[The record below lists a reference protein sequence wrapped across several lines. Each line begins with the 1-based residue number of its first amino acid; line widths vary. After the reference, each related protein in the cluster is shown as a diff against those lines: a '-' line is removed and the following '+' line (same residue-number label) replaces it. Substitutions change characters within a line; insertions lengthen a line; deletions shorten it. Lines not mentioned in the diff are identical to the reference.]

1 MGSLNA
7 GILAIWN
14 DCRPGGEAEYEAW
27 YRGEHLRERV
37 AIPGFQFGRRYV
49 AVDSSS
55 PQYFTYYE
63 TTDPGV
69 LRSAAYTACG
79 ANPTPLTRHIMA
91 NVFANMNRTICGREA
106 ADGAMRGSY
115 AITVRASDLSKQAL
129 ANVWPQVLALGGR
142 VRSELW
148 LSAETDQAASVE
160 EQIRGQHQLTGDQKI
175 GDQKIGASLFTEFA
189 DAASATDAAI
199 ALNTLLAGKPE
210 IAIGQYQL
218 FCTLDQ
224 RDLRS

>member
-14 DCRPGGEAEYEAW
+14 DCRPGGEADYEVW

-49 AVDSSS
+49 AADGSS
-55 PQYFTYYE
+55 PKYFTYYE
-63 TTDPGV
+63 TTGPGV
-69 LRSAAYTACG
+69 LRSAAYTERG

-91 NVFANMNRTICGREA
+91 NVFANMSRTICVRDA
-106 ADGAMRGSY
+106 SDGAMRGSH
-115 AITVRASDLSKQAL
+115 AVTVRVSDLSASAL
-129 ANVWPQVLALGGR
+129 ANAWPQVLALGGR
-142 VRSELW
+142 IRSELW
-148 LSAETDQAASVE
+148 LSAETGQAASAE
-160 EQIRGQHQLTGDQKI
+160 EQLRGKDA
-175 GDQKIGASLFTEFA
+175 KIGACLFAEFA
-189 DAASATDAAI
+189 DEASAAAAVV
-199 ALNTLLAGKPE
+199 ALGAALAGKPE
-210 IAIGQYQL
+210 IAIGSYRL